1 MAVDR
6 GSGVPDRI
14 TRWLCGAAAVLTT
27 LAAALFSGPQP
38 VAAAPSLEIVI
49 NGADGAL
56 RAPATHTV
64 SLRVIEGTSGQR
76 YRIEAVDADPGV
88 VLAFTDVD
96 PGAEGPQAAVT
107 TLSGDAAGRAAA
119 LSVPPTANGEYAL
132 RARVSGGDLAGPL
145 EGVLR
150 FTVRARILTPI
161 AAVTVSPGAVGHRDD
176 AAVPRQHPGARRY
189 GDLGAASYDRC
200 ADADPGRG
208 GAQPHRGC
216 IAVTIT
222 VTGALGDPAD
232 PGDVHA
238 VQVTAP
244 FATVLAP
251 ATPGSTL
258 PDGGRGSGTITI
270 AEDLDESTDDAVG
283 HSLRVFIV
291 RRTAGPVDVT
301 ARAIGAGSARSLPLR
316 LTFGGDASAIRLGA
330 VSGPLAVGGRPV
342 GGASVAVT
350 ATAADG
356 APAALT
362 LADQGDISAAVV
374 DARGR
379 AAGTI
384 GASVGPHPDDLTA
397 LLVTLHANRDTEPGE
412 YALRV
417 TFRRSAPLTVPLV
430 VAGPAARIALDV
442 SQPEG
447 SSIITVTASVSD
459 EAGNAVPN
467 GTAVIFRAY
476 GDVELTALDAN
487 GADVVRRETVAGAA
501 QTRYV
506 ISGGVGAATVL
517 ASVPAGDGLHAVAAI
532 GAVAAPDIDCLSA
545 RSGVSVWTCTAGSS
559 ASGVLALLGTGGPP
573 VVHLWDGSAWL
584 RYAVAAGAALPG
596 STDFVVTR
604 YAILYLGR

>member
-1 MAVDR
+1 M
-6 GSGVPDRI
+6 
-14 TRWLCGAAAVLTT
+14 
-27 LAAALFSGPQP
+27 
-38 VAAAPSLEIVI
+38 
-49 NGADGAL
+49 
-56 RAPATHTV
+56 
-64 SLRVIEGTSGQR
+64 
-76 YRIEAVDADPGV
+76 
-88 VLAFTDVD
+88 
-96 PGAEGPQAAVT
+96 
-107 TLSGDAAGRAAA
+107 
-119 LSVPPTANGEYAL
+119 
-132 RARVSGGDLAGPL
+132 
-145 EGVLR
+145 
-150 FTVRARILTPI
+150 
-161 AAVTVSPGAVGHRDD
+161 
-176 AAVPRQHPGARRY
+176 
-189 GDLGAASYDRC
+189 
-200 ADADPGRG
+200 
-208 GAQPHRGC
+208 
-216 IAVTIT
+216 
-222 VTGALGDPAD
+222 
-232 PGDVHA
+232 
-238 VQVTAP
+238 
-244 FATVLAP
+244 
-251 ATPGSTL
+251 
-258 PDGGRGSGTITI
+258 
-270 AEDLDESTDDAVG
+270 
-283 HSLRVFIV
+283 
-291 RRTAGPVDVT
+291 
-301 ARAIGAGSARSLPLR
+301 
-316 LTFGGDASAIRLGA
+316 
-330 VSGPLAVGGRPV
+330 
-342 GGASVAVT
+342 
-350 ATAADG
+350 
-356 APAALT
+356 
-362 LADQGDISAAVV
+362 
-374 DARGR
+374 
-379 AAGTI
+379 
-384 GASVGPHPDDLTA
+384 
-397 LLVTLHANRDTEPGE
+397 LVTLHANRDTEPGE